1 MLKIGFIGTGVM
13 GQSLVRHLLRNKY
26 QIFVYNRTKAKAL
39 PLIAEGAVWLDNPK
53 MVAENCNVIMT
64 MLGYP
69 KDVEDI
75 YFNDTYGLLNCAKK
89 QTLLIDLTTSTPSLA
104 YKIAQVAKEKGLM
117 AIDAP
122 VSGGDSGAKNGTLA
136 IMCGGDIDAYDL
148 ALPYLKCFGD
158 NILLQGKAGSGQ
170 HTKMCNQ
177 IAIAST
183 IMGVC
188 EAIKYARSAN
198 LNVDKVLASI
208 SKGAAG
214 SWQLTNNG
222 QKMID
227 NDYQPGFY
235 IKHFI
240 KDMKIA
246 IDEAKLMKIDL
257 PGLALAEK
265 LYEEVAANGNENL
278 GSQALIYWYNN

>member
-13 GQSLVRHLLRNKY
+13 GQSLVRHLLQNKY
-26 QIFVYNRTKAKAL
+26 QVYVYNRTKSKAL
-39 PLIAEGAVWLDNPK
+39 PLIDEGAFWLDDSK
-53 MVAENCNVIMT
+53 AIAVNCDVIMT

-69 KDVEDI
+69 QDVEDI
-75 YFNDTYGLLNCAKK
+75 YFNYVYGLLDHAKK
-89 QTLLIDLTTSTPSLA
+89 NTLLIDLTTSTPSLA
-104 YKIAQVAKEKGLM
+104 IKIAKAAQEKGLM
-117 AIDAP
+117 ALDAP
-122 VSGGDSGAKNGTLA
+122 VSGGDSGAKNGSLT
-136 IMCGGDIDAYDL
+136 IMCGGTPETYAM
-148 ALPYLKCFGD
+148 ALPYLKCFGN
-158 NILLQGKAGSGQ
+158 NILLQGEAGSGQ

-177 IAIAST
+177 IAIASG

-188 EAIKYARSAN
+188 EAIKYAKSAN
-198 LNVDKVLASI
+198 LNVEQVLASI

-240 KDMKIA
+240 KDMRIA
-246 IDEAKLMKIDL
+246 IDEARLMKINL
-257 PGLALAEK
+257 PGLTLAEK

-278 GSQALIYWYNN
+278 GTQALIYWYNN

>member
-13 GQSLVRHLLRNKY
+13 GQSLIRHLLNNKY
-26 QIFVYNRTKAKAL
+26 QVYVYNRTKSKAL
-39 PLIAEGAVWLDNPK
+39 PLIDEGALWLDDPK
-53 MVAENCNVIMT
+53 AIAENCDVIMT

-75 YFNDTYGLLNCAKK
+75 YFNSVYGLLDHAKK

-104 YKIAQVAKEKGLM
+104 VKIAQVAKDKGLM
-117 AIDAP
+117 ALDAP
-122 VSGGDSGAKNGTLA
+122 VSGGDSGAKNGSLT
-136 IMCGGDIDAYDL
+136 IMCGGDAETYTL

-158 NILLQGKAGSGQ
+158 NILLQGKAGSGH

-198 LNVDKVLASI
+198 LDVEQVLASI

-246 IDEAKLMKIDL
+246 LDEAKLMKIDL
-257 PGLALAEK
+257 PGLTLAEK

-278 GSQALIYWYNN
+278 GTQALIYWYNN